1 MRSFA
6 FLILCVIC
14 AAAWAQEPQ
23 QSADGKAVVPAL
35 TEFHPVIYKLWHDAW
50 PAKNTGLMK
59 ELLPKVEAGVHD
71 IATAELPGILR
82 ERKGAWDDEVKSLQ
96 AIANEYRSAAGG
108 NQAQPLLDAAEKLHS
123 QYEKLMRVI
132 RPSLK
137 ELGEFHEALY
147 PLYHYYMPGDSLE
160 KIQQSAKMLKE
171 KMAALKSAALPPRL
185 QAQGMEFKALKVDL
199 AEAVDAF
206 AAGAPGGNL
215 KELRK
220 AIETVHERYQKLDEF
235 LTQ

>member
-6 FLILCVIC
+6 VVILCFVC
-14 AAAWAQEPQ
+14 AAAWAQEPR
-23 QSADGKAVVPAL
+23 QSADGKAEVPAL

-59 ELLPKVEAGVHD
+59 ELLPKVEAGVRD
-71 IATAELPGILR
+71 IAAAELPGILR
-82 ERKGAWDDEVKSLQ
+82 ERKGAWDAEVKSLQ
-96 AIANEYRSAAGG
+96 GIANEYRLAAGG
-108 NQAQPLLDAAEKLHS
+108 DQSQPLLDAAEKLHA

-137 ELGEFHEALY
+137 ELGEFHAALY
-147 PLYHYYMPGDSLE
+147 PLYHYYMPEDSLE
-160 KIQQSAKMLKE
+160 KIQQSAETLKQ
-171 KMAALKSAALPPRL
+171 KMAELKDAALPPRL

-206 AAGAPGGNL
+206 VAAAPAGNL

-235 LTQ
+235 LMQ